1 MKQLHPELYM
11 LCQQQQA
18 TVATKWTVQGWNLF
32 LRGHLNDWKIEK
44 VIALQNSVDNVSNLT
59 EEKDSLVW

>member
-1 MKQLHPELYM
+1 M
-11 LCQQQQA
+11 
-18 TVATKWTVQGWNLF
+18 ATKWTVQGWNLF